1 MTTWQ
6 NLVLG
11 NQTGGVKR
19 RTRRNAGKRLSQ
31 RRSHSKTRLGR
42 SRTRSKTRSTSK
54 QRTRRTRRSKRK
66 RTSRES
72 NNRRNHGF
80 IFSESNDE
88 LRNNIFY

>member
-19 RTRRNAGKRLSQ
+19 RTRRNAGKRLSH
-31 RRSHSKTRLGR
+31 RRSYSKTRLGR

-54 QRTRRTRRSKRK
+54 PRTRRSKRK

-72 NNRRNHGF
+72 NNSRNHGF
-80 IFSESNDE
+80 IFSESNDA

>member
-31 RRSHSKTRLGR
+31 RRSHSKTR
-42 SRTRSKTRSTSK
+42 STSK
-54 QRTRRTRRSKRK
+54 PRIRRSRRSRRSKRK
-66 RTSRES
+66 RISRES

-80 IFSESNDE
+80 IFSESNDA